1 MFNFANIDINRIAT
15 AAVGAL
21 VLSTACVGAAVAPAR
36 AVETDATIVVAQAE
50 GAAAGM
56 LDA

>member
-1 MFNFANIDINRIAT
+1 MFNFANLDINRIAT

-21 VLSTACVGAAVAPAR
+21 VLSTACVGAAIAPSGALE
-36 AVETDATIVVAQAE
+36 AGTTVEVAQAE
-50 GAAAGM
+50 GTAGT